1 MMYKLDNMLPMA
13 GLHISHPIAFLSI
26 PTVAMTSPKVRSFLT
41 LMTLN
46 KSARATAKCEQML
59 VSSTNP
65 ARFISAL
72 NMFVTYEEARHYR
85 GDVISNVPVYKRC
98 VE

>member
-1 MMYKLDNMLPMA
+1 MTYTLDNMLPIA
-13 GLHISHPIAFLSI
+13 GLHISHPIAFLLI

-46 KSARATAKCEQML
+46 KSTRAIAKCEQML

-72 NMFVTYEEARHYR
+72 NMFVTYEVRHYR
-85 GDVISNVPVYKRC
+85 GDVILNVRVYKRC

>member
-1 MMYKLDNMLPMA
+1 MEMTHKLDNMLPMA

-26 PTVAMTSPKVRSFLT
+26 PTVSITSPNVRSFLT

-46 KSARATAKCEQML
+46 KSTRAIAKCGQIL
-59 VSSTNP
+59 VLSTYP

-72 NMFVTYEEARHYR
+72 NMFVTYEY
-85 GDVISNVPVYKRC
+85 S
-98 VE
+98 